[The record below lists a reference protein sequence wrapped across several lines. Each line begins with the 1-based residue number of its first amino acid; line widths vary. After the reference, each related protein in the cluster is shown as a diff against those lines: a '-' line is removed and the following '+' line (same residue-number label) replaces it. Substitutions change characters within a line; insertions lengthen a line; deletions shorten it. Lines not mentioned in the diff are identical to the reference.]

1 MCIHIHDISIYSLCH
16 VQSLSIVV
24 HAACRWYK
32 SEINSGVVKGAYGFW
47 TNWWVLDESWWIRC
61 PVWASHSVFSPNIFH
76 FLSFVSTCAD
86 GGILRTQRV
95 VDRAMQLHGGLGGQP
110 EQNSRAWGWLYH
122 VFIYFFYSWRFCHVL
137 LIYDV
142 VFSVRRLK
150 LMFQRQIIR
159 RVAIQS
165 GLQHLSVIH
174 IAYQESDIH
183 AGSQD
188 SFLPAAFVGRRP
200 QESKYFELGSGLL
213 LVTACGM
220 MTKSALLLASN
231 WKLS

>member
-1 MCIHIHDISIYSLCH
+1 MNHDESDALCELHILFFRQTFSISCH
-16 VQSLSIVV
+16 LFLLVLTV
-24 HAACRWYK
+24 
-32 SEINSGVVKGAYGFW
+32 GFW
-47 TNWWVLDESWWIRC
+47 GLSELWIVRC
-61 PVWASHSVFSPNIFH
+61 SSMVALEDN
-76 FLSFVSTCAD
+76 L
-86 GGILRTQRV
+86 
-95 VDRAMQLHGGLGGQP
+95 
-110 EQNSRAWGWLYH
+110 SRAAEC
-122 VFIYFFYSWRFCHVL
+122 FYAWRFCHVL

>member
-1 MCIHIHDISIYSLCH
+1 MLH
-16 VQSLSIVV
+16 VAGTNQKSRVVLSKEHMVFEPIGGYWMN
-24 HAACRWYK
+24 H
-32 SEINSGVVKGAYGFW
+32 
-47 TNWWVLDESWWIRC
+47 DESDALCELDILF
-61 PVWASHSVFSPNIFH
+61 FSPSIFH

-137 LIYDV
+137 LIFDV

-150 LMFQRQIIR
+150 LMFKPQIIR

-165 GLQHLSVIH
+165 GLQYFSVIH